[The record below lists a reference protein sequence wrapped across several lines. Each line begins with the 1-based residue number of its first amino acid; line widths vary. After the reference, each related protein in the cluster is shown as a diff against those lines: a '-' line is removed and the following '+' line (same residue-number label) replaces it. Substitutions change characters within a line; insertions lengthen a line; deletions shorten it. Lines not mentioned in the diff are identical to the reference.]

1 MQLNMRHATAKV
13 MPAVARMEKM
23 TVRERCTDTTCSK
36 GTPSYGITP
45 PGNGERESECY
56 QLPTHMA
63 NNVVKVFF
71 PALITYLAMSS
82 PPLQVGR

>member
-23 TVRERCTDTTCSK
+23 TVRERCTDTSITK

-45 PGNGERESECY
+45 PDPGG
-56 QLPTHMA
+56 Q
-63 NNVVKVFF
+63 
-71 PALITYLAMSS
+71 
-82 PPLQVGR
+82 